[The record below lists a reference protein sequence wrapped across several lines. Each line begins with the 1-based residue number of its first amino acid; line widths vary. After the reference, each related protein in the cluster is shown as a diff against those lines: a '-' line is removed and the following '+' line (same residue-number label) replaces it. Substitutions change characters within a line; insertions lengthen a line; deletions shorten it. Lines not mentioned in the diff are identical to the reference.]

1 MQMRIEPLNRI
12 IALGFFMSPVLI
24 FTDRKADLCSAMHNY
39 NTRVT
44 VKSFFEKLRSV
55 RK

>member
-24 FTDRKADLCSAMHNY
+24 FTDRKADFGIVVQQLQYACNCEKFFFLIP
-39 NTRVT
+39 TRT
-44 VKSFFEKLRSV
+44 
-55 RK
+55 